1 MLRTISSK
9 LIAIV
14 PLLVLVSAN
23 NSGAIQQR
31 PFTPDDMF
39 RLEELP
45 NTFVSPDVA
54 LSPDGQWLAYVLLR
68 PKSTALHHEQFIG
81 LEVDRGD
88 IWLLSTKGGKAQN
101 LTNGAADAAG
111 YWFPV
116 WSPDG

>member
-9 LIAIV
+9 MIAFV
-14 PLLVLVSAN
+14 ALLVLVSAT

-45 NTFVSPDVA
+45 NTFASPDVA

-68 PKSTALHHEQFIG
+68 PKSTAIHHGQFIT

-88 IWLLSTKGGKAQN
+88 IWLVSTKGCKAPN
-101 LTNGAADAAG
+101 LINLADDAVG
-111 YWFPV
+111 YWVPA
-116 WSPDG
+116 